1 MVRNTSDAPRVTLA
15 DVARHASV
23 AESTVSKVLNGRP
36 GVSAALRARVEH
48 SLQHAGYHRH
58 RGEGSPGSAIEL
70 VVEQMS
76 GQWALDIF
84 RGVQR
89 VALEN
94 QTAIVLTERARH
106 EPGESWI
113 QRVIQRQ
120 PRGLVLGMSQLST
133 QAKQQLRVRG
143 IPFVMVDPMSLPD
156 GDAPAVASANWD
168 GGFMATQHLIG
179 LGHRRIG
186 AITLPTSL
194 LFARARHAGYG
205 AALEQVGIEVDPGL
219 SVVAGS
225 GPDEGFAAARRL
237 LERDPRPTA
246 IVAGN
251 DLQAIGIYEAARQ
264 LNLRIP
270 DDLSVVGYDDVPAAE
285 WLWPPLTTVRQP
297 VVHMAEQAARMLF
310 TLISGEALAISRL
323 TVDVSL
329 VTRQSTAPPREG

>member
-1 MVRNTSDAPRVTLA
+1 MTLA

-36 GVSAALRARVEH
+36 GVSAALRARVEQ
-48 SLQHAGYHRH
+48 SLQHLSYRRRSGD
-58 RGEGSPGSAIEL
+58 ESLGSAIEL

-89 VALEN
+89 VALEHR
-94 QTAIVLTERARH
+94 TAIVLTERARH
-106 EPGESWI
+106 ESGELWI
-113 QRVIQRQ
+113 ESVVQRQ
-120 PRGLVLGMSQLST
+120 PRGLVLGMSQIST
-133 QAKQQLRVRG
+133 YAKRQLRVRG

-168 GGFMATQHLIG
+168 GGWMATRHLIG

-186 AITLPTSL
+186 AVTLPTSL
-194 LFARARHAGYG
+194 MFARARHAGYQ
-205 AALEQVGIEVDPGL
+205 AALEQVGIPIDPAL
-219 SVVAGS
+219 SVIAGS
-225 GPDEGFAAARRL
+225 EPKEGLAAALRI
-237 LERDPRPTA
+237 LEREPRPTA

-270 DDLSVVGYDDVPAAE
+270 EDLSVVGYDDVPAAE

-329 VTRQSTAPPREG
+329 VTRQSTAPPQEG